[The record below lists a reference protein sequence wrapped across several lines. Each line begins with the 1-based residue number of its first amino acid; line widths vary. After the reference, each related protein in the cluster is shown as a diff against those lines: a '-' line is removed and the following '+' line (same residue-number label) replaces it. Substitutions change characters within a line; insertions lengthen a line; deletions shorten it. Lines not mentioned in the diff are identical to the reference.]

1 MKHLWKPGE
10 SGNPAGRRR
19 SSLALAERI
28 REGMDPEKLV
38 ALANQIMAD
47 ESIPPLQRLQ
57 ALAPIFAMGF
67 AKVPERHE
75 VLSLNVSQIEAQR
88 VSQHLDVDTLRKLT
102 AALDLEAAAEGES
115 E

>member
-1 MKHLWKPGE
+1 MWVKGQ
-10 SGNPAGRRR
+10 SGNPAGRPR
-19 SSLALAERI
+19 SPLALAEKI
-28 REGMDPEKLV
+28 RNGMDPDQLV
-38 ALANQIMAD
+38 ALANQVMTD

-75 VLSLNVSQIEAQR
+75 VLNVNISQIEAQR
-88 VSQHLDVDTLRKLT
+88 VSAHLDVDTLRKLT
-102 AALDLEAAAEGES
+102 AALDLEAATEGEP